1 MCLVMKH
8 RKRMSVMCGFK
19 PQITDLRVVGFL
31 VSRKE
36 DAVFNKYIL
45 ISLNHPNEG
54 CFEMNHF
61 SWLSINMQPSY

>member
-1 MCLVMKH
+1 MVMKH
-8 RKRMSVMCGFK
+8 RKRMSVMCGCK
-19 PQITDLRVVGFL
+19 LQITDLRVVGFL

-36 DAVFNKYIL
+36 DAEI